1 MNLNTVGLIETDDTE
16 LLSIRMRLHRDRLL
30 AASDWAMMP
39 DAPTDKTAWAEYR
52 QALRDFPATWEPGP
66 VADFPNPPGYVEP
79 EVTEPEPEQEL
90 PVEPLA
96 EPSAD

>member
-1 MNLNTVGLIETDDTE
+1 MNLTSPFDPEEIPTE
-16 LLSIRMRLHRDRLL
+16 WWLERVRLHRDGLL

-79 EVTEPEPEQEL
+79 ETIEPEPEQEL
-90 PVEPLA
+90 PTEALA
-96 EPSAD
+96 EETGD